1 MKQTEGRLITMNR
14 SIVFPLSM
22 TVLWSIVF
30 ASVMH
35 SWSEGICLGLCFG
48 MTFGL
53 FSSKDAADGKKGNH
67 MEKEDETDAVCI

>member
-1 MKQTEGRLITMNR
+1 MKQTEGRIISMSG

-35 SWSEGICLGLCFG
+35 SWPVGICLALCFG

-53 FSSKDAADGKKGNH
+53 FSSKDTAGGKKGNH
-67 MEKEDETDAVCI
+67 MEKEDETDAV

>member
-1 MKQTEGRLITMNR
+1 MNR

-35 SWSEGICLGLCFG
+35 SWPEGICLGLCFG

-67 MEKEDETDAVCI
+67 TEKEDETDAV